1 MKKSI
6 ISFVSFHCETF
17 CLQWSIT
24 PLIDN
29 YHNDHHYYIIKVFTG
44 MRHGAGTRSN
54 IGFTLF
60 GEKRDTGA
68 RLLFDGVR
76 KVSSLDTTTTTLL
89 SLFDLLSIKLKEG
102 LGRSVFVHLFGQELV
117 TTVNVSYF
125 FYHVSILLYLGLP
138 IISFGG
144 A

>member
-1 MKKSI
+1 MSL
-6 ISFVSFHCETF
+6 HCETF

-76 KVSSLDTTTTTLL
+76 KVSSLGTTATTLL
-89 SLFDLLSIKLKEG
+89 SVIKLKEG
-102 LGRSVFVHLFGQELV
+102 SRRLVFVHIFGQELF
-117 TTVNVSYF
+117 TTVNVSYI
-125 FYHVSILLYLGLP
+125 FYHVSILLYL
-138 IISFGG
+138 ISFGG